1 MARVMIDDLWLKD
14 APDGTPPSSAAK
26 RALNSARDPLR
37 AKVPDKWR
45 AARYGRGNRWR
56 CRWFHVDADGVRHP
70 KTKSFRLLADAE
82 EFRAAMED
90 DVRRGRYHDPRQET
104 RLFADVADE
113 WVRGKLDL
121 KTSTRARYERELRV
135 YINPQWG
142 STPLRAIT
150 RNGIQQWV
158 EGLTTGDYPAD
169 LPDGRTPRPL
179 RPRSIRNIVKVV
191 MAGVLE
197 YARDQRWIVENP
209 MDKVTIPRI
218 VDSDDDKV
226 YLTIQEVE
234 LLADECEKTSG
245 TVDATLVRFLAY
257 TGLRVGEALSLRV
270 GDVDWARSRVRV
282 ARTWTDGGKGGQTI
296 GPPKN
301 GKPRWAAAPAFVMD
315 LLRPLTD
322 GQPDDAWLFR
332 AARGG
337 PIWLHNWRTR
347 VWYKALRD
355 AGMEDEG
362 VTIHSLRHTYASIA
376 IAAGADVKT
385 LQRQL
390 GHSSATIT
398 LDTYAA
404 LWPERLGEVA
414 SAVGGAVDAV
424 RRGRVLPDVSER
436 SGNISFVS

>member
-1 MARVMIDDLWLKD
+1 MARVMIDDRWLRN
-14 APDGTPPSSAAK
+14 AEDGTPPSSAAK
-26 RALNSARDPLR
+26 RALANARDPMR
-37 AKVPDKWR
+37 ANVPVKWR
-45 AARYGRGNRWR
+45 TTQYGRGQRWR
-56 CRWFHVDADGVRHP
+56 CRWYMPEDGRRVQ
-70 KTKSFRLLADAE
+70 KSKSFAKYADAE
-82 EFRAAMED
+82 AFRAAMED
-90 DVRRGRYHDPRQET
+90 DVRRGRYHDPHQES
-104 RLFADVADE
+104 RLFADVAVE
-113 WVRGKLDL
+113 WLHGKLDL
-121 KTSTRARYERELRV
+121 KASTRSRYERELRV
-135 YINPQWG
+135 YVNPKWG
-142 STPLRAIT
+142 AVPLRAIT

-158 EGLTTGDYPAD
+158 EGLTTGDYPAE
-169 LPDGRTPRPL
+169 LPDSRSPRPL

-191 MAGVLE
+191 MGGVLE
-197 YARDQRWIVENP
+197 YAHDQRWIVENP
-209 MDKVTIPRI
+209 MEKVTTPRI

-226 YLTIQEVE
+226 YLSIREVE
-234 LLADECEKTSG
+234 LLADEREKVAG

-257 TGLRVGEALSLRV
+257 TGLRVGEALALRV

-282 ARTWTDGGKGGQTI
+282 ARTWTDDGKGGQMI

-315 LLRPLTD
+315 LLRPLTA

-332 AARGG
+332 AAREG

-390 GHSSATIT
+390 GQSSATIT

-404 LWPERLGEVA
+404 LWPERLEEVA
-414 SAVGGAVDAV
+414 SAVETAV
-424 RRGRVLPDVSER
+424 RATLGTR
-436 SGNISFVS
+436 